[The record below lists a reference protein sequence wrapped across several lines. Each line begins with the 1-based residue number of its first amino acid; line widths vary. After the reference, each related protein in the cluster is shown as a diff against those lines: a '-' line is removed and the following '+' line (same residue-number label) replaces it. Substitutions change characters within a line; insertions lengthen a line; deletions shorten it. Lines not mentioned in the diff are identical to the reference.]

1 MYCSY
6 CYRCVINSHKPHIEL
21 IHVHVTQ
28 SAYQLSS
35 TTQHKEMLL
44 SQHASVWV
52 SCPVPLSTRRY
63 YLARLLVFVSVA
75 QYQSVCNT
83 FDPRNPS
90 CRLVLCTALI
100 HCRVQMTMAIQLQS
114 FIRLDMILQLWLV
127 QRHMTLVLVSLTYH
141 TVLSQ
146 QYCQGNWLS
155 W

>member
-1 MYCSY
+1 
-6 CYRCVINSHKPHIEL
+6 
-21 IHVHVTQ
+21 
-28 SAYQLSS
+28 
-35 TTQHKEMLL
+35 MLL
-44 SQHASVWV
+44 SQHARVWI
-52 SCPVPLSTRRY
+52 SCSAPLHTRRY
-63 YLARLLVFVSVA
+63 YLASMLVCGSVA

-90 CRLVLCTALI
+90 CRLVLCTALM

-127 QRHMTLVLVSLTYH
+127 QGHMTWVLASLTYH
-141 TVLSQ
+141 TVLPQ